1 MEDIEIQA
9 EFEQILSVY
18 ESGTKANQDMVGC

>member
-1 MEDIEIQA
+1 MDLEVQA
-9 EFEQILSVY
+9 EMEQIVSIY